1 MMMMMMMM
9 MVVVV
14 DEKGNAGGVLHCVKG
29 DWLQIEQT
37 GCAVGTVALCAVADS
52 FFLDFQVSIDKH

>member
-1 MMMMMMMM
+1 MIMMMMMTM
-9 MVVVV
+9 MVMV
-14 DEKGNAGGVLHCVKG
+14 EKGNAGGVLHCVKG

-37 GCAVGTVALCAVADS
+37 GCAGGTVALCAVADS

>member
-1 MMMMMMMM
+1 MMMM
-9 MVVVV
+9 MV
-14 DEKGNAGGVLHCVKG
+14 EKGNAGGVLHCVKG

-37 GCAVGTVALCAVADS
+37 GCAGGTVALCAVADS